1 MSELV
6 IPHGED
12 QEMGKVKEIFD
23 RALNALVNATSLAQT
38 VEQLKTDLDSL
49 RVQVQTYRNTIA
61 NQDDQITRLR
71 QDRDV
76 ARTAQYQ
83 AEDSSRHTANELS
96 VVKREN
102 DSLNSANV
110 RLNDRITEVLKER
123 DDAQYKLLE
132 LTEAHAALSK
142 KMEAIKGHF
151 EAMFGFAEAPKPVEQ
166 VTPPIQHDT
175 PEPTPEPTWTAP
187 MTEQPQTEHVK
198 SEEAKP
204 EEHEA
209 WWTKEPTPQQ
219 A

>member
-1 MSELV
+1 MSDLV

-49 RVQVQTYRNTIA
+49 RIQVQTYRNTIA

-83 AEDSSRHTANELS
+83 AEDSSRHTVNELV

-102 DSLNSANV
+102 DTLNSANV
-110 RLNDRITEVLKER
+110 RLNDRISELAKER

-132 LTEAHAALSK
+132 LQESHNALSK

-151 EAMFGFAEAPKPVEQ
+151 EAMFGFAEPKPVEQ
-166 VTPPIQHDT
+166 STTSPVQQNT
-175 PEPTPEPTWTAP
+175 PEPAPEPAPRIVWDEP
-187 MTEQPQTEHVK
+187 MTEQPHP
-198 SEEAKP
+198 EEQKP
-204 EEHEA
+204 EEHGEA
-209 WWTKEPTPQQ
+209 WWKSAEPQK